1 MVLSPSKAL
10 NPKQERLGG
19 PDFHDDDS
27 VSTTNLPPV
36 PAEAKRQRGMY
47 SELLSSSINLEE
59 VSSPSK
65 IVSEPVVQPAPP
77 ARVFDRPSE
86 LSLTTDNT
94 AFAHFDLKSMEPKV
108 HAPLVALPGQVP
120 RKIEI
125 ERKKRLFAAQKLEDL
140 LVERGVDHT
149 KCENK
154 SSLDFIQGDVL
165 LLPLEAFDS
174 TEYECR
180 SVDAWIEL
188 GTKADGTVALPA
200 RALDTN
206 EDGSGV
212 WRSCIV
218 SGVERSM
225 DSEDPEAVLWT
236 VIFNDI
242 APVDEAK
249 ETKESVERKTSASLH
264 RLNVYFLA
272 EDPFVFADRVAAA
285 HSARKLAERQ
295 IMKNIYMDFMPLE
308 DMKHLD
314 NEQMNRI
321 KSSAFKSRQLKKS
334 DINPTQIIA
343 EINMD
348 FTRTMNGIVLMH
360 KALSASQPASS
371 ASSSNS
377 GAAEMLTMLS
387 SIVEPPEPPAPS
399 PESGLFKI
407 PAYSFTEAKT
417 AFCFNSFLTKSE
429 IIKAV
434 VQVRKESTKVT
445 SSLKMFNL
453 STKST
458 RIDEFASSQNA
469 AINAAGLYLKDTWT
483 GAVISHVKSQLKDVQ
498 KGWFNLE
505 ETNTEVYAFS
515 KLKKFLSF
523 LNFIMQDSMRDFI
536 SKSLNRYREFIV
548 NACTPPVKINS
559 TSSVDVDF
567 SCEGRLSADQ
577 AALRA
582 KKPPLFSVDLSC
594 GEGSDAVFSYSSSPQ
609 TFTETVLQYFD
620 KSLVALQKLIRIERK
635 VMKNLFWSRDPIMN
649 AVHPSEEWVVSYRS
663 EIEANM
669 NKAGAVLEE
678 YLKLY
683 DPLLPFLQLDSEQ
696 YLIDIEVKHGGLI
709 PDGADEDH
717 EEAEINVEAIK
728 DISLS
733 HLKKKADIEATVPT
747 SVNVGVFS
755 VSCNKVREELIA
767 KHAKLASDLMEMV
780 RRVTVAFSQET
791 DREFDEMMGTLRRG
805 TNDIEAV
812 DELKAFMGT
821 VPNLVKALEPR
832 IVTNLGFFDI
842 LEEVHFKLNESD
854 FGLRWQVYSW
864 PKKIYDKVDSL
875 VEQLEGKTQDLM
887 GDMREE
893 QDAFMEKLKGLE
905 DQVNSLKNFTDI
917 ARVDQVTTH
926 VKKLKKDLAQ
936 CNEEARLF
944 NSREALFGVDIREY
958 VELADISKSFEP
970 YYDLWLTVDE
980 WQKKLK
986 HYKESAFLELDAEGI
1001 EKHVDKSARTLAKN
1015 VKFFEKNSLSG
1026 CLEIAKQVKAS
1037 VDEFKPTV
1045 PIIIALCNQGMRE
1058 RHWNDVVSNSDNIP
1072 SSFKI
1077 DETLTYN
1084 AIMETGI
1091 PNNIEAITKI
1101 SEKAGKEYNIEQ
1113 ALDKMVEQWKPVHLF
1128 IDAYRETGT
1137 SILKGADEYMAL
1149 LDEHITMT
1157 QAMTFSAFKGP
1168 FEERIEDWN
1177 ETLQVVSE
1185 VVDEWLAVQRNWLY
1199 LQPIFDSADINKQ
1212 LPIEGK
1218 RFNTVD
1224 KHWRST
1230 MVAASTGTDGAL
1242 CIEFCNDKKLL
1253 EKFRESCKYLDM
1265 VQKGL
1270 SDYLETKRAGFSRF
1284 YFLSNDELLEI
1295 LSESKDPLRVQ
1306 PHLKKCFEGIKS
1318 VEFHDDL
1325 TIHKM
1330 KSSEGEVVPWET
1342 PVDPKSKNIENWMV
1356 EVTDAMLEAVRMQ
1369 FLLSI
1374 EQYTEVPRTEWM
1386 QSWPGQIVLNASQ
1399 VHWTRETEEALNEKG
1414 NQGIV
1419 EYYEQLKQQL
1429 NDMVFLI
1436 RGNLSK
1442 MARVTIGALA
1452 VIDVHA
1458 RDVMKKMALD
1468 NGVTSTRDFDWVSQM
1483 RFYWSGDRDK
1493 GNVRVEMVS
1502 SNRAYGYEYLGN
1514 SFRLV
1519 ITPLTDKCY
1528 LTLMG
1533 ALQMILGGAPAGP
1546 AGTGKTETTKDLAKA
1561 LAKQCV
1567 VFNCSD
1573 GLDFRAMGKFFKGL
1587 ASSGAWACFD
1597 EFNRINIEVLSVI
1610 AQQIMTLQQAVQ
1622 GNVPRIIFEDTDI
1635 KVDPEFSVY
1644 ITMNP
1649 GYAGR
1654 STLPDNLEALF
1665 RPVAMMVPDYALIGE
1680 IMLFSYGYLEN
1691 RVCAQKM
1698 VATFRLCSEQLSS
1711 QDHYD
1716 YGMRAVKTVITAAGN
1731 LKMKTP
1737 EEKEEALLRRA
1748 LEDVN
1753 VPKFLAHDLPL
1764 FWGILSDLFPGIER
1778 PSFDYGPLLTC
1789 IKRGCEA
1796 KNLQAVPIFIRK
1808 NIELYEMIC
1817 VRHGLMVVGP
1827 TGGGKSSCIRT
1838 LQLALTELKEAGLEG
1853 ERYETSEIYHLN
1865 PKAITMGQ
1873 LYGEFDSNTHEWRDG
1888 IVPTIVRNRAKDTS
1902 TNNKWVLFD
1911 GPVDAIWIESMNTV
1925 LDDNK
1930 KLCLISGEIISLSN
1944 EMTMM
1949 FEPED
1954 LAVASPA
1961 TVSRCGMIYME
1972 PKSLGFNPLIESWL
1986 AKLPKCMKKPRF
1998 TIKLTTLCDTY
2009 ILSGIQM
2016 MRRNCEE
2023 PLPSTDNN
2031 LVVSL
2036 MNILDCYFNEY
2047 IEKEGEEPPSKEK
2060 IEELYNGIEGLF
2072 LFAFVWSVC
2081 CTGDSKGRNFM
2092 DSLVRSEVLAHSS
2105 TVPFPN
2111 EGVIFDYLYD
2121 HTGKHTADQKP
2132 GWVGWMQTQE
2142 EYIFDSKLSFSDL
2155 IIPTLDSVRYTYLL
2169 DELVR
2174 NSKGCLMTGPT
2185 GTGKSV
2191 NINRHLQFGL
2201 PDKYVPLPIMFSAQ
2215 TSQNATQDMI
2225 DGKCDKRRKGVF
2237 GPPAGKEFVIFVD
2250 DVNMPQKEEYGAQ
2263 PPIEIL
2269 RQWFD
2274 NGGWYDRKALTFR
2287 KIIDCIYVLAC
2298 GPPGGGRNHITARY
2312 VRHFN
2317 IIGYTAMQDSSM
2329 ALIFGTILSNFLNNF
2344 DDCLKGFSE
2353 PIVSSTINVYNTILE
2368 DLRPTPA
2375 KPHYTYN
2382 LRDLSKVFQ
2391 GVLMMNARK
2400 VGTPKDLARMW
2411 VHESRRVFADR
2422 LINKT
2427 DTNWFDGLLKEQ
2439 MDKNMDGMDWDPMVT
2454 EMEIICGDYMV
2465 PGADPKIYEE
2475 IKDLEQLQPTIEEYL
2490 GEYNAES
2497 KQPMNL
2503 VMFMDAIGHV
2513 SRISRV
2519 IRQPQGNALLL
2530 GVGGS
2535 GRQSMSRMAT
2545 FIADY
2550 QLTTIEISKG
2560 YGLTEWRENIK
2571 ECLLYAGVDDKPVVF
2586 LFNDVQVVFSQML
2599 EDVNSILNSGDVPN
2613 LYGPEEME
2621 KITDACKPECAKK
2634 RLPPTKMNIFSQYLL
2649 RVRKNIHVVLCMS
2662 PLGDAFRERL
2672 RMFPSIVNCCTI
2684 DWFAEWPDEALQ
2696 SVAMRSLTEG
2706 NFKLGESL
2714 DSCVHF
2720 VKDLH
2725 MGVFEKSKEF
2735 FETLRRYNYVTPT
2748 SFLEVLSTYKSV
2760 LNTKQKEVGT
2770 LKNRLQVGLDKLL
2783 STAEQV
2789 GTLQVQLREME
2800 PVLVK
2805 TQGEVEEMIKYIG
2818 VEKEAAAITQDTVE
2832 KEEAV
2837 AQDKAAETKA
2847 IADDAQRDLDE
2858 ALPALDEAV
2867 KCLKELKKSDLDEVK
2882 NLGKPPAGVKL
2893 TMEAVCIMFG
2903 VKPEK
2908 INDPENPGKKI
2919 LDYFGASK
2927 KTVLANSNK
2936 LLEDLKNYDKD
2947 NIPQKIIEQI
2957 KPYIKNEAFTPD
2969 AIRKASKACTAMCMW
2984 SRAMY
2989 TYHCVVL
2996 VVEPKKKLL
3005 AEAQASLAITMGK
3018 LKEAQDSL
3026 QKVKDKIAGLEAD
3039 LQVNLDKKQKLADDV
3054 EECGARLVRAEKL
3067 IGGLGGERTRW
3078 TESCAELEASY
3089 DKLIGDCLVSA
3100 GAIAYSGPFTPDFR
3114 KELNEGWRQR
3124 LIELNIPHSG
3134 DCDIQ
3139 KTLAKPVEI
3148 RAWMLAGLPSDAHSI
3163 QNGIIQSK
3171 ARRYPL
3177 FIDPQGQANK
3187 FIKNMG
3193 NDPHTSENGLD
3204 VIKLTDKNFLR
3215 TLENGVRFGRWVLL
3229 ENIGEALDA
3238 SLEPLLLQQRF
3249 KQGGTEMIKVG
3260 DGTIPWNDSF
3270 KFFMTT
3276 KLPNPHYP
3284 PEVCVKVSL
3293 LNFAI
3298 TFSGLE
3304 DQLLGVAVV
3313 EEMPEMEEKKN
3324 ALMIQNARMKKELQ
3338 DIEDTILEKLSNATG
3353 NILDDHELIETLAN
3367 SKRTS
3372 QDIKAKVAE
3381 AEVTEKEIDASR
3393 EGYRPCAFRG
3403 SLLYFC
3409 VNELNIID
3417 PMYQYSLQWFTG
3429 LFIQSIRSSEASDK
3443 LEERLEILANHFTY
3457 YVYQNICRSLFETH
3471 KLLFSFLLTIKIMQG
3486 NNLVDPLEWRF
3497 LISGK
3502 VPTRVEL
3509 ENPDSNWLDGRMWTE
3524 ILQLS
3529 TLPAFEGL
3537 AADIASESDKWREL
3551 FDALEPE
3558 KMPLV
3563 GKWNNVLNDMQKMC
3577 VLRTLRIDKLPESI
3591 LTFVVNKMGQKYVEP
3606 PPFNL
3611 PACFA
3616 DSSLMTPLI
3625 FVLTKGSDPTKE
3637 FYQFA
3642 HEMRFDKKVKGLSLG
3657 QGQGPKAKKM
3667 IEEAAQ
3673 KGTWVY
3679 LQNCHLY
3686 ISWLNTLETITEDIT
3701 PDKTHKDF
3709 RLWLT
3714 SMPCPQFPVSILQ
3727 NGVKMTNE
3735 PPKGMKANLRNTYF
3749 KLNNDSLNV
3758 TNKPREYK
3766 KLLFALS
3773 FFHACAQ
3780 ERRKFGP
3787 LGWNIP
3793 YEFND
3798 TDLDISKGQLAL
3810 FLDGY
3815 DEVPFQV
3822 LCMLTSYINYGGR
3835 VTDYIDIRTIDV
3847 IMKSFYNPG
3856 VLEDGYKFDPDGL
3869 YYSIGFD
3876 ESNPHQSYVDY
3887 IESLPLSAG
3896 PGVHGMHE
3904 NANIS
3909 CANREAFELFNT
3921 ILSLQA
3927 RDTSK
3932 GGVSRE
3938 EIIGHQCEV
3947 IEKDLSKRGQ
3957 FDTEAVG
3964 MQYPVVYEQSM
3975 NTVLIQEC
3983 IRYNGL
3989 IAEMEVSLPQ
3999 LQKAL
4004 QGLVVMSG
4012 ELEAMG
4018 NSVAV
4023 NQVPDQWADKAYPS
4037 MQPLAAWSDDLMAR
4051 LDMILTWIDEGVP
4064 KVFWISG
4071 FYFPQSFLTGSRQ
4084 NFARKKQYAIDT
4096 VDFDFVVRKDRWQDI
4111 TEGPEDGVYIRGL
4124 YLEGARWNEDTQS
4137 LDDSRPKQLYT
4148 EMAMIHLQPI
4158 KDRQMPT
4165 EGIYRCPAYKIL
4177 SRRGVLATT
4186 GHSTNF
4192 IMWIELPA
4200 KGPVFLNNENLADNE
4215 KWIKAG
4221 VGLFTSLTY

>member
-1 MVLSPSKAL
+1 MVNTLSPSRAL
-10 NPKQERLGG
+10 LPKQEQLGG
-19 PDFHDDDS
+19 PNFHDDDS
-27 VSTTNLPPV
+27 TTTSQLPPAPTDSV
-36 PAEAKRQRGMY
+36 KRQRGMY
-47 SELLSSSINLEE
+47 SELLSQTTGPVL
-59 VSSPSK
+59 SPSK
-65 IVSEPVVQPAPP
+65 VVAEPLVQPAPP
-77 ARVFDRPSE
+77 ARVFERPHD
-86 LSLTTDNT
+86 LTLKLDNS
-94 AFAHFDLKSMEPKV
+94 AKAHFDLKSMEPKV
-108 HAPLVALPGQVP
+108 QVPFISRPGVVP

-125 ERKKRLFAAQKLEDL
+125 ERKKRIFSGVQLEDL
-140 LVERGVDHT
+140 LLERSIDHKVPSAT
-149 KCENK
+149 
-154 SSLDFIQGDVL
+154 SLEFYAGDVP
-165 LLPLEAFDS
+165 LLPLESFDD
-174 TEYECR
+174 TDFECR
-180 SVDAWIEL
+180 SVAAWLEL
-188 GTKADGTVALPA
+188 GTKSDGTCALPA
-200 RALDTN
+200 RALDMS
-206 EDGSGV
+206 EDGTGT
-212 WRSCIV
+212 WRSCSV
-218 SGVERSM
+218 TGVEQLMS
-225 DSEDPEAVLWT
+225 SEDPEDVLWR
-236 VIFNDI
+236 
-242 APVDEAK
+242 VDFTDGAK
-249 ETKESVERKTSASLH
+249 EGPASASLH
-264 RLNVYFLA
+264 RLHVYFIA
-272 EDPFVFADRVAAA
+272 EDPFVFADRVASA
-285 HSARKLAERQ
+285 HALRHTIEKN
-295 IMKNIYMDFMPLE
+295 IVKNIYADFMPME
-308 DMKHLD
+308 DMRHLD
-314 NEQMNRI
+314 TEQLSRI
-321 KSSAFKSRQLKKS
+321 TLNASNTRALKGKGVSAQSIVQ
-334 DINPTQIIA
+334 

-348 FTRTMNGIVLMH
+348 YTRTMNWIVLEH
-360 KALSASQPASS
+360 KAGGKAGEAGGAGDMIKMLSAV
-371 ASSSNS
+371 
-377 GAAEMLTMLS
+377 
-387 SIVEPPEPPAPS
+387 VEEKPPAVPA
-399 PESGLFKI
+399 PESGLFDI
-407 PAYSFTEAKT
+407 PNYSFSTAKNS
-417 AFCFNSFLTKSE
+417 FCFNSFLNKPE

-434 VQVRKESTKVT
+434 VLVRKESAKVLGT
-445 SSLKMFNL
+445 RLFAL
-453 STKST
+453 PTKST
-458 RIDEFASSQNA
+458 RLDEFSSSQSS
-469 AINAAGLYLKDTWT
+469 AISGFSSFVKETWSSS
-483 GAVISHVKSQLKDVQ
+483 VISHVKQQLKDVS

-505 ETNTEVYAFS
+505 ESNTEVYKFS
-515 KLKKFLSF
+515 KLRKFLGF
-523 LNFIMQDSMRDFI
+523 LNFIMQDTLRFAVED
-536 SKSLNRYREFIV
+536 SLLNYKTFVEG
-548 NACTPPVKINS
+548 ACAPPVTVVS
-559 TSSVDVDF
+559 TNKVTVDF
-567 SCEGRLSADQ
+567 SLGGTLGEDAARLRS
-577 AALRA
+577 R
-582 KKPPLFSVDLSC
+582 KPPLFLLDLAIDST
-594 GEGSDAVFSYSSSPQ
+594 GEKPVFAYSSSSDS
-609 TFTETVLQYFD
+609 FTSSVLQFFD
-620 KSLVALQKLIRIERK
+620 KSLFSIQKLIRIERK
-635 VMKNLFWSRDPIMN
+635 VMKNLFWSRDPVMN
-649 AVHPSEEWVVSYRS
+649 TVHPSEEWVSVYRND
-663 EIEANM
+663 IETAM
-669 NKAGAVLEE
+669 SAAASKLDE

-683 DPLLPFLQLDSEQ
+683 DPLLEFLQTDVQ
-696 YLIDIEVKHGGLI
+696 TYLESIEVQYGGKM
-709 PDGADEDH
+709 PDDLEDPDDWNP
-717 EEAEINVEAIK
+717 EDAEIDVKSIKELSSKHMDLMRKLEEDIPVSVNLGAFSLSCSKVRTELSNKHEAI
-728 DISLS
+728 
-733 HLKKKADIEATVPT
+733 AGA
-747 SVNVGVFS
+747 
-755 VSCNKVREELIA
+755 
-767 KHAKLASDLMEMV
+767 LMEMACK
-780 RRVTVAFSQET
+780 VTIQYT
-791 DREFDEMMGTLRRG
+791 DVTSEKFEDMMVNLKKSPS
-805 TNDIEAV
+805 DIEAV
-812 DELKAFMGT
+812 DDIKAFIST
-821 VPNLVKALEPR
+821 VPALVQALGPR
-832 IVTNLGFFDI
+832 IDTNLGFFNI
-842 LEEVHFKLNESD
+842 LEEAKYKIDGQD
-854 FGLRWQVYSW
+854 FNRKWEVFSW
-864 PKKIYDKVDSL
+864 PKKIFDKVED
-875 VEQLEGKTQDLM
+875 LEVVLQGKTNNLLE
-887 GDMREE
+887 DMKED
-893 QDAFMEKLKGLE
+893 QAAFMEKLNGIQAEVGNLHT
-905 DQVNSLKNFTDI
+905 FTNID
-917 ARVDQVTTH
+917 RVDQVTQH
-926 VKKLKKDLAQ
+926 VKKIKAELQ
-936 CNEEARLF
+936 RSGEEARLF
-944 NSREALFGVDIREY
+944 NNREALFGVDVRDY
-958 VELADISKSFEP
+958 VELSEISKSFEP
-970 YYDLWLTVDE
+970 YYDLWLTVDG
-980 WQKKLK
+980 WIKSLK
-986 HYKESAFLELDAEGI
+986 NYQTSPFLELDAEKI
-1001 EKHVDKSARTLAKN
+1001 EKHVSTSGRTLAKN
-1015 VKFFEKNSLSG
+1015 VKFFEKNNLTG
-1026 CLEIAKQVKAS
+1026 CLAIASQIKES
-1037 VDEFKPTV
+1037 VDTFKPSV
-1045 PIIIALCNQGMRE
+1045 PVIMSLRNPGMRE
-1058 RHWNDVVSNSDNIP
+1058 RHWDNLNKACKTEIVP
-1072 SSFKI
+1072 S
-1077 DETLTYN
+1077 ETLTLDQ
-1084 AIMETGI
+1084 IMETGI
-1091 PNNIEAITKI
+1091 AEQLPTITKI
-1101 SEKAGKEYNIEQ
+1101 AETAGKEFNIEQ
-1113 ALDKMVEQWKPVHLF
+1113 ALDKMEEAWQTVNLV
-1128 IDAYRETGT
+1128 IDDYRDTGT
-1137 SILKGADEYMAL
+1137 CILKGADEYMAL
-1149 LDEHITMT
+1149 LDEQITMT

-1168 FEERIEDWN
+1168 FEERIDKWN
-1177 ETLQVVSE
+1177 TILQVVSE

-1224 KHWRST
+1224 KHWRGV
-1230 MVAASTGTDGAL
+1230 MAQARGGGGNGEL
-1242 CIEFCNDKKLL
+1242 CIKFCDNAKLL
-1253 EKFRESCKYLDM
+1253 ERFRESCKLLDM

-1270 SDYLETKRAGFSRF
+1270 ADYLETKRAGFSRF

-1318 VEFHDDL
+1318 VDFAEDL
-1325 TIHKM
+1325 TITKM
-1330 KSSEGEVVPWET
+1330 KSSEGEIVPWVT
-1342 PVDPKSKNIENWMV
+1342 VVDPKNKGIENWMV
-1356 EVTDAMLEAVRMQ
+1356 EVTEAMLEAVRMQ

-1374 EQYTEVPRTEWM
+1374 ENYTEVKRTDWM
-1386 QSWPGQIVLNASQ
+1386 QNWPGQIVLNGSQ
-1399 VHWTRETEEALNEKG
+1399 VHWTREVEEALNERG
-1414 NQGIV
+1414 NAGIAD
-1419 EYYEQLKQQL
+1419 YYEQLVQQL
-1429 NDMVFLI
+1429 NDMVYLI

-1452 VIDVHA
+1452 VVDVHA
-1458 RDVMKKMALD
+1458 RDVMKKMAA
-1468 NGVTSTRDFDWVSQM
+1468 NGVSNIRDFDWQSQM
-1483 RFYWSGDRDK
+1483 RFYWRGDRDN
-1493 GNVRVEMVS
+1493 GNVRVTMVS
-1502 SNRAYGYEYLGN
+1502 SDRAYGYEYLGN

-1573 GLDFRAMGKFFKGL
+1573 GLDFLAMGKFFKGL

-1654 STLPDNLEALF
+1654 SDLPDNLEALF

-1680 IMLFSYGYLEN
+1680 IMLFSFGYLEN
-1691 RVCAQKM
+1691 RKCAQKM

-1731 LKMKTP
+1731 LKMKSP
-1737 EEKEEALLRRA
+1737 DEKEEALLRRA

-1778 PSFDYGPLLTC
+1778 PAFDYGPLLTA
-1789 IKRGCEA
+1789 IKRGCEK
-1796 KNLQAVPIFIRK
+1796 KNLRAVPIFLRK

-1827 TGGGKSSCIRT
+1827 TGGGKSACINT
-1838 LQLALTELKEAGLEG
+1838 LQLALSELKTCEVEG
-1853 ERYETSEIYHLN
+1853 EKYESTEIYHLN

-1873 LYGEFDSNTHEWRDG
+1873 LYGESDANTHEWRDG
-1888 IVPTIVRNRAKDTS
+1888 IVPNIVRECSKRDDRV
-1902 TNNKWVLFD
+1902 NKWVLFD

-1930 KLCLISGEIISLSN
+1930 KLCLISGEIISLSE

-1954 LAVASPA
+1954 LKVASPA

-1972 PKSLGFNPLIESWL
+1972 PKSLGFNPLLESWYN
-1986 AKLPKCMKKPRF
+1986 KLPNCMDARF
-1998 TIKLTTLCDTY
+1998 KERLTVLSDRY
-2009 ILSGIQM
+2009 LKSGINS

-2031 LVVSL
+2031 LVQSL
-2036 MNILDCYFNEY
+2036 MNILDCYFNPF
-2047 IEKEGEEPPSKEK
+2047 IEKEGEDPPSKESVDQLFDCL
-2060 IEELYNGIEGLF
+2060 EGIF
-2072 LFAFVWSVC
+2072 MFAYTWSVC
-2081 CTGDSKGRNFM
+2081 CTVNKKGRSFM
-2092 DSLVRSEVLAHSS
+2092 DSFVRLEAEAQG
-2105 TVPFPN
+2105 TKFGFP
-2111 EGVIFDYLYD
+2111 ESGTIFDYLFD
-2121 HTGKHTADQKP
+2121 SKGDFTEDQKP
-2132 GWVGWMQTQE
+2132 GWVSWMKTAP
-2142 EYIFDSKLSFSDL
+2142 EYVFDNKASYSEL
-2155 IIPTLDSVRYTYLL
+2155 IIPTQDSIRYTHLL
-2169 DELVR
+2169 DQLVR
-2174 NSKGCLMTGPT
+2174 NNKHCLMTGPT

-2191 NINRHLQFGL
+2191 NINKHISTGL
-2201 PDKYVPLPIMFSAQ
+2201 PDTYVPLTLMFSAQ

-2225 DGKCDKRRKGVF
+2225 DSKCEKRRKGVF
-2237 GPPAGKEFVIFVD
+2237 GPSAGKQFVIFVD

-2274 NGGWYDRKALTFR
+2274 NSGWYDRKSLTFR
-2287 KIIDCIYVLAC
+2287 KIIDCIYVNAC
-2298 GPPGGGRNHITARY
+2298 GPPGGGRNDITARY
-2312 VRHFN
+2312 IRHFN
-2317 IIGYTAMQDSSM
+2317 IIGYTAMQDESM
-2329 ALIFGTILSNFLNNF
+2329 ALIFGTILNNFLSNSF
-2344 DDCLKGFSE
+2344 EPELKPFAD
-2353 PIVSSTINVYNTILE
+2353 PLVSATINVYNIILE

-2375 KPHYTYN
+2375 KPHYTFN

-2391 GVLMMNARK
+2391 GMLMMNSRK
-2400 VGTPKDLARMW
+2400 VSTTEDLCRMW

-2422 LINKT
+2422 LISKE
-2427 DTNWFDGLLKEQ
+2427 DTKWFDGLLEEQ
-2439 MDKNMDGMDWDPMVT
+2439 VKTNLEGMEWQTMV
-2454 EMEIICGDYMV
+2454 EGRPIMCSDFMI

-2475 IKDLEQLQPTIEEYL
+2475 IKDLSQVQPTIEEYL

-2513 SRISRV
+2513 SKISRV

-2545 FIADY
+2545 YISEY
-2550 QLTTIEISKG
+2550 HLGTIEISKG

-2571 ECLLYAGVDDKPVVF
+2571 ELLLMAGVDGKPVVF
-2586 LFNDVQVVFSQML
+2586 LFNDVQVVFNQML

-2613 LYGPEEME
+2613 LYAPEDME
-2621 KITDACKPECAKK
+2621 KISDVCKPECVKK
-2634 RLPPTKMNIFSQYLL
+2634 RLPPTKMNIFNEYLK
-2649 RVRKNIHVVLCMS
+2649 RVKANIHMVLCMS

-2696 SVAMRSLTEG
+2696 SVATRSLTEAG
-2706 NFKLGESL
+2706 VNLG
-2714 DSCVHF
+2714 DSTANAVTF

-2735 FETLRRYNYVTPT
+2735 LETLRRYNYVTPT

-2760 LNTKQKEVGT
+2760 LKTKRDEVGT
-2770 LKNRLQVGLDKLL
+2770 LKSRLQTGLDKLI
-2783 STAEQV
+2783 STATQV
-2789 GTLQVQLREME
+2789 GTLQEQLREME

-2805 TQGEVEEMIKYIG
+2805 TQGEVGEMIVHIG
-2818 VEKEAAAITQDTVE
+2818 IEKEAAAITQATVE
-2832 KEEAV
+2832 EEEAV

-2867 KCLKELKKSDLDEVK
+2867 KCLKELKKADLDEVK
-2882 NLGKPPAGVKL
+2882 NLGKPPSGVKL

-2908 INDPENPGKKI
+2908 INDPDNPGKKVN
-2919 LDYFGASK
+2919 DYFGVSK
-2927 KTVLANSNK
+2927 KTVLSNSNK
-2936 LLEDLKNYDKD
+2936 LLEDLKAYDRD
-2947 NIPQKIIEQI
+2947 NIPQSVIEKI
-2957 KPYIKNEAFTPD
+2957 KPYIEMEEFKPEV
-2969 AIRKASKACTAMCMW
+2969 IKKASKACTAMCMW
-2984 SRAMY
+2984 ARAMY
-2989 TYHCVVL
+2989 TYHQVVL

-3005 AEAQASLAITMGK
+3005 AEAQASLEITMAK
-3018 LKEAQDSL
+3018 LKKAQDSL
-3026 QKVKDKIAGLEAD
+3026 QEVKDKIAGLEAD
-3039 LQVNLDKKQKLADDV
+3039 LKLNNDKKQKLANDV
-3054 EECGARLVRAEKL
+3054 EECGARLIRAEKL
-3067 IGGLGGERTRW
+3067 IGGLGGERSRW
-3078 TESCAELEASY
+3078 TESCATLETAY
-3089 DKLIGDCLVSA
+3089 NNLVGDCLVSA

-3114 KELNEGWRQR
+3114 KELNSTWVEA
-3124 LIELNIPHSG
+3124 LVTLNLPHSEG
-3134 DCDIQ
+3134 CDIQ

-3148 RAWMLAGLPSDAHSI
+3148 RSWQLAGLPSDNHSI

-3193 NDPHTSENGLD
+3193 NDLTMSENGID

-3238 SLEPLLLQQRF
+3238 SLEPLLLQQKF

-3260 DGTIPWNDSF
+3260 DSTIPWNDSF

-3276 KLPNPHYP
+3276 KMPNPHYP

-3304 DQLLGVAVV
+3304 DQLLGVVVV

-3324 ALMIQNARMKKELQ
+3324 ALMIANARMKKELQ
-3338 DIEDTILEKLSNATG
+3338 DIEDLILFKLSNATG
-3353 NILDDHELIETLAN
+3353 NILDDHELIDTLAN
-3367 SKRTS
+3367 SKKTA
-3372 QDIKAKVAE
+3372 QEITTKVAE
-3381 AEVTEKEIDASR
+3381 AETTEKEIDRSR
-3393 EGYRPCAFRG
+3393 EGYRSVAYRG

-3409 VNELNIID
+3409 INELNIID

-3429 LFIQSIRSSEASDK
+3429 LFVQSIRSAEASDK
-3443 LEERLEILANHFTY
+3443 LDERLEILNNHFTY
-3457 YVYQNICRSLFETH
+3457 YVYQNICRSLFEAH

-3486 NNLVDPLEWRF
+3486 NDLVDPMEWRF

-3502 VPTRVEL
+3502 VASSVDI
-3509 ENPDSNWLDGRMWTE
+3509 ENPDPNWLDGRMWGE
-3524 ILQLS
+3524 LKQLS

-3537 AADIASESDKWREL
+3537 AADVAAGSDAWKEI
-3551 FDALEPE
+3551 FDSLEPE
-3558 KMPLV
+3558 KMPLI
-3563 GKWNNVLNDMQKMC
+3563 GKWENKLNSLQKMC
-3577 VLRTLRIDKLPESI
+3577 VLRTIRIDKLPESI
-3591 LTFVVNKMGQKYVEP
+3591 LTFVVSKQGQKYVEP

-3616 DSSLMTPLI
+3616 DSSVVTPLI

-3657 QGQGPKAKKM
+3657 QGQGPKAIKM
-3667 IEEAAQ
+3667 IEEATQ

-3686 ISWLNTLETITEDIT
+3686 ISWLNTLETITEEIT
-3701 PDKTHKDF
+3701 AEKTHKDF

-3735 PPKGMKANLRNTYF
+3735 PPKGMKANLTNTYF
-3749 KLNNDSLNV
+3749 KLNNDLLNV
-3758 TNKPREYK
+3758 TDKPDLYK

-3793 YEFND
+3793 YEFNN
-3798 TDLDISKGQLAL
+3798 TDLDISKEQLAL
-3810 FLDGY
+3810 FLNEY
-3815 DEVPFQV
+3815 DEVPFDV
-3822 LCMLTSYINYGGR
+3822 LTMLTSYINYGGR
-3835 VTDYIDIRTIDV
+3835 VTDYIDLRTIDV

-3856 VLEDGYKFDPDGL
+3856 VLEDGYKFDPEGV

-3876 ESNPHQSYVDY
+3876 QSNPHQSYVEY
-3887 IESLPLSAG
+3887 IDSLPLSTG

-3909 CANREAFELFNT
+3909 CANREAFSMFDT

-3932 GGVSRE
+3932 GGLSRE
-3938 EIIGHQCEV
+3938 EIICHQAEH
-3947 IEKDLSKRGQ
+3947 IENDLNKRGM

-3983 IRYNGL
+3983 IRYNNL
-3989 IAEMEVSLPQ
+3989 IAEMERTLPT

-4004 QGLVVMSG
+4004 KGLVVMSG
-4012 ELEAMG
+4012 ELDAMG
-4018 NSVAV
+4018 NSIAV
-4023 NQVPDQWADKAYPS
+4023 NQVPGTWASKAYPS
-4037 MQPLAAWSDDLMAR
+4037 MKPLAAWSDDLMAR
-4051 LDMILTWIDEGVP
+4051 LDMVHDWIEHDVP

-4096 VDFDFVVRKDRWQDI
+4096 VDFDFVVKKEAWQDVK
-4111 TEGPEDGVYIRGL
+4111 EGPEDGVYIRGL
-4124 YLEGARWNEDTQS
+4124 FLEGARWNDDLNTI
-4137 LDDSRPKQLYT
+4137 DDSRPKQLYT
-4148 EMAMIHLQPI
+4148 EMAMIHLLPV
-4158 KDRQMPT
+4158 KDRQMP
-4165 EGIYRCPAYKIL
+4165 EKEVYRCPCYKIL

-4200 KGPVFLNNENLADNE
+4200 KGATFMNFENNVDNE